1 MRFRF
6 KVYYA
11 LPFEEHSEDFKWVNA
26 RTSQQAMDKFKLKY
40 PYFVPVYAC

>member
-11 LPFEEHSEDFKWVNA
+11 LPFEEQSEGFKWINA
-26 RTSQQAMDKFKLKY
+26 RTPQRAMDKFKQKY
-40 PYFVPVYAC
+40 PYFVPVYAY